1 LRYVVVQFTFLIP
14 LSRLCMWRS
23 SFLLLLLIL
32 HFIF

>member
-1 LRYVVVQFTFLIP
+1 LCYIVVQFTFFIP

-23 SFLLLLLIL
+23 SFLLFLLIL